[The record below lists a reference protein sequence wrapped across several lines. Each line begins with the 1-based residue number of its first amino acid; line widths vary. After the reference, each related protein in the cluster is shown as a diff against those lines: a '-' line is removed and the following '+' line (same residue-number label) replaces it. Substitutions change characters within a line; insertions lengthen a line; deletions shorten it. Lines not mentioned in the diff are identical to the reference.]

1 MSSLDYSQRIGGK
14 GQARG
19 LPVRTGSH
27 YYEKD
32 PEDKYQNVVS
42 LGTTNTDQHHLS
54 RFVYR
59 KLPHLPVTYTKTPY
73 FNNPDAPN
81 SGNLSRPRYM
91 VIKRGQFLMVAE
103 DDQPSIGLFVDG
115 GTASVE
121 DKTYMDPEDLATSGR
136 IVGFTRG
143 DGTRYKLDPE
153 DGSTA
158 GSDPDDVITQAEY
171 DNLAD
176 TSDDTATD
184 QDDYVAITA
193 DSPLSIDRFQALTD
207 EEQEGFTA
215 VYEGTTDDNDRI
227 ATGGTNLYAEVESAY
242 FNETDKAVNVEVD
255 VDGFYFGGGTSSHG
269 FVFPSSGGAD
279 RTLFYNEVDKKARVT
294 LPSNGAD
301 ESRVVEPI
309 GNVSDVSAANI
320 AEYVNSAA
328 YLEARPT
335 SGFAHTDREQALSK
349 HWHGFTTG
357 TEAIQP
363 AQKGRLRIPFV
374 DISKLQTIVQNRTDL
389 TWGDDF
395 NFAATSDD
403 RSGVKVGVYGETD
416 LSIVNKA
423 SILTEEDAG
432 YANLHRN
439 FGAPFLVATRKPR
452 TRDQVKPDL
461 FGYATLADAGIL
473 SATGGTFGGNFSAAT
488 EADNVDGDV
497 DMHSLGLEKHVVG
510 SVLGTRDADLLAKS
524 LADKAI
530 NKIFQTRL
538 PSSGPQNVTNSP
550 GQRLGYSA
558 DSGGASQLLADFGF
572 LMLGGSAPSWASGMA
587 PEFDGLGQD
596 ISNVLR
602 ELIIAQA
609 VGVVEVA
616 VDTVGA

>member
-403 RSGVKVGVYGETD
+403 RSGVKVYRGPD
-416 LSIVNKA
+416 LRVG
-423 SILTEEDAG
+423 LDG
-432 YANLHRN
+432 P
-439 FGAPFLVATRKPR
+439 FGLGLVDIDPATHLLDHHVPVFVDR
-452 TRDQVKPDL
+452 RDQLVHLL
-461 FGYATLADAGIL
+461 FR
-473 SATGGTFGGNFSAAT
+473 
-488 EADNVDGDV
+488 
-497 DMHSLGLEKHVVG
+497 HVVEAPAVPG
-510 SVLGTRDADLLAKS
+510 SVPELQKLQSQVVVA
-524 LADKAI
+524 AI
-530 NKIFQTRL
+530 L
-538 PSSGPQNVTNSP
+538 D
-550 GQRLGYSA
+550 Y
-558 DSGGASQLLADFGF
+558 
-572 LMLGGSAPSWASGMA
+572 
-587 PEFDGLGQD
+587 
-596 ISNVLR
+596 ISETVER
-602 ELIIAQA
+602 FE
-609 VGVVEVA
+609 VGVNGTLRNAERSSDLGDGCAIVLQQVLDDVERHRGCPDRSRPQSPFFA
-616 VDTVGA
+616 HGDGIRTGTV

>member
-1 MSSLDYSQRIGGK
+1 MASLDYSQRIGGQ

-19 LPVRTGSH
+19 LGVRTGSH

-73 FNNPDAPN
+73 FNNPEAPH

-91 VIKRGQFLMVAE
+91 VIKRGQFLMATE
-103 DDQPSIGLFVDG
+103 DDQNSIGLFVDDDSG
-115 GTASVE
+115 DLQGSDVQS
-121 DKTYMDPEDLATSGR
+121 KTYMDPEDLATNGR

-143 DGTRYKLDPE
+143 DGSRYF
-153 DGSTA
+153 
-158 GSDPDDVITQAEY
+158 Q
-171 DNLAD
+171 
-176 TSDDTATD
+176 TATANTSED
-184 QDDYVAITA
+184 ALITA
-193 DSPLSIDRFQALTD
+193 TEYGNLTSTEQGDYREITPDSPLSVDEFQTLSD
-207 EEQEGFTA
+207 DDQEGFTA

-227 ATGGTNLYAEVESAY
+227 ATGGTNLYAQVENAF

-269 FVFPSSGGAD
+269 FVFPSTGGVD
-279 RTLFYNEVDKKARVT
+279 HTLFYNEVDRKARVT
-294 LPSNGAD
+294 LPSNGVD
-301 ESRVVEPI
+301 ESRVVSPI
-309 GNVSDVSAANI
+309 GNVSDVSASNI
-320 AEYVNSAA
+320 ANFKNSAV
-328 YLEARPT
+328 YLESRPT
-335 SGFAHTDREQALSK
+335 IGFAHTDREQALSK

-374 DISKLQTIVQNRTDL
+374 DISKLESIIANRTDL
-389 TWGDDF
+389 AYGTDF
-395 NFAATSDD
+395 NFSDQTEG
-403 RSGVKVGVYGETD
+403 RSGVKVGVYGEDD
-416 LSIVNKA
+416 LSTINKV
-423 SILTEEDAG
+423 SILTENDAG

-452 TRDQVKPDL
+452 NRDKVKPDMK
-461 FGYATLADAGIL
+461 GYATLADSGAL
-473 SATGGTFGGNFSAAT
+473 ADTNGTFAGELVSADAAAN
-488 EADNVDGDV
+488 EDGTV
-497 DMHSLGLEKHVVG
+497 DMRSLGLDQHVVG
-510 SVLGTRDADLLAKS
+510 SVLGTRDADMLAKS
-524 LADKAI
+524 MADKAI

-538 PSSGPQNVTNSP
+538 PQQGPQNITNSP

-572 LMLGGSAPSWASGMA
+572 LLLGGSAPDWASGMA
-587 PEFDGLGQD
+587 PKFDGLGHD
-596 ISNVLR
+596 LSIVLR

-609 VGVVEVA
+609 IGVVEVA
-616 VDTVGA
+616 VDAVGA